1 MSLTLP
7 ASLSPSKVT
16 SFRDCPLAF
25 KFSVIDQIPEPPSIP
40 ATKGT
45 LVHRALELLFGL
57 DGPGRTIE
65 AALSCLDT
73 AWAEI
78 QTDPEYSEL
87 GLGADAA
94 DAFFADSQRLVRT
107 YFELEDPTK
116 ITPIGLEL
124 KLEANIGSLKLRGI
138 IDRLELDENQ
148 DLVVTDYKTGKAPS
162 ERQEAGKL
170 TGVHFYAL
178 LCEQVFGKIPAKI
191 QLLYVGTPLAI
202 VATPTPQSVRG
213 TEKKTAAIW
222 QAVEKACLRDD
233 FRPNPTPL
241 CGWCSFKPYCP
252 AHGGDPS
259 TAPVAIGR

>member
-1 MSLTLP
+1 MPLTLP

-25 KFSVIDQIPEPPSIP
+25 KFSVIDQIHEPPSIP

-45 LVHRALELLFGL
+45 LVHRALELLFGF
-57 DGPGRTIE
+57 DGPARTVQ
-65 AALSCLDT
+65 AALGCLET

-78 QTDPEYSEL
+78 QTDPEYIEL
-87 GLGADAA
+87 GLTSEAA
-94 DAFFADSQRLVRT
+94 EAFLIDSQRLVRT
-107 YFELEDPTK
+107 YFELEDPTT

-138 IDRLELDENQ
+138 IDRLELDHNN

-162 ERQEAGKL
+162 QHQEASKL

-202 VATPTPQSVRG
+202 VATPTEQSVRG

-241 CGWCSFKPYCP
+241 CGW
-252 AHGGDPS
+252 
-259 TAPVAIGR
+259 